1 MKLKTLYSFLC
12 EKLFHF
18 TKLKLKTLYSFLC
31 EKLFHFTKLKLKTL
45 YSSFCD
51 FLCEKLFHFTKLKAL
66 CLLSVFLLVP
76 VVLFFGCNVTPVPQV
91 QNTNTNKDTK
101 ETTKKEKSTRSTT
114 SARISC
120 KDEGSGDCDKA
131 CKKLCDTMFSR
142 NDDEK
147 ECQKYSDSLVEDM
160 DDLLDDLERGKNTD
174 SLDITA
180 LKCILDID
188 DGPVI
193 DAIEDMSS
201 GSAKQF
207 LEDIAK
213 DEELA
218 ETLSDDDE
226 DLDILKAIFKEAAGG
241 STDLKR
247 HLSIAIDDGKSFLWL
262 VAEESN
268 EPAWDWLEDYV
279 GEECD
284 DGDSDC
290 PGGENIGAYCNAL
303 LEESDGDLNNF
314 LNDADLF
321 ADEYE
326 NDVEGDDYVYE
337 VTDSVSSDKNGD
349 FEAWCQVQKQVN
361 ACPPNNPPAAEKL
374 ATLTFNNSHS
384 GPMHR
389 YYWIAGGYC
398 YPGTPQVERA
408 TSLGSSSRSQNII
421 LDLNDYQYL
430 NRTPFGVLFLN
441 DAEIS
446 YSSRKT
452 YYLYLDNNRYPLE
465 ATKKQDDYTEECGTR
480 TREVI
485 WWSGIFTAKLTK
497 NTYDVWIA
505 SEEDGD
511 CTYYKP

>member
-1 MKLKTLYSFLC
+1 MKLKTLYGFLC
-12 EKLFHF
+12 
-18 TKLKLKTLYSFLC
+18 
-31 EKLFHFTKLKLKTL
+31 
-45 YSSFCD
+45 D
-51 FLCEKLFHFTKLKAL
+51 KLFHFTKLKAL

-91 QNTNTNKDTK
+91 KKIETNTDAKKTDTK
-101 ETTKKEKSTRSTT
+101 KKATRSTS
-114 SARISC
+114 SAKISC

-131 CKKLCDTMFSR
+131 CKKICDTMFSR
-142 NDDEK
+142 SADEK
-147 ECQKYSDSLVEDM
+147 ECQKYSESLVDDM

-180 LKCILDID
+180 LKCILNID

-218 ETLSDDDE
+218 EALFDDDE
-226 DLDILKAIFKEAAGG
+226 DLDILKAIFKEATGG
-241 STDLKR
+241 STSLKR
-247 HLSIAIDDGKSFLWL
+247 HLEISIDDGKSFLWL

-268 EPAWDWLEDYV
+268 EPAWSWLEDYV

-303 LEESDGDLNNF
+303 LTESDTTLNNF
-314 LNDADLF
+314 LDDADLF
-321 ADEYE
+321 SDEYE
-326 NDVEGDDYVYE
+326 NTVTDDGYAYE
-337 VTDSVSSDKNGD
+337 VSDNVDTDKYPEGN
-349 FEAWCQVQKQVN
+349 FRIWCEVQKQVN
-361 ACPPNNPPAAEKL
+361 ACPNSNPPAAEKL

-398 YPGTPQVERA
+398 YPGTPQNERA

-441 DAEIS
+441 DDVIDYDS
-446 YSSRKT
+446 DKT
-452 YYLYLDNNRYPLE
+452 YYLYLDNTRYELV
-465 ATKKQDDYTEECGTR
+465 ASKKQDDYTESCGTHR
-480 TREVI
+480 RDVI

-497 NTYDVWIA
+497 NEYNVWIA
-505 SEEDGD
+505 SEEDGE